1 MPKINSTKYGHL
13 TDSELVE
20 LIRENHDYIGEVYKR
35 CKKNSLFYLRRTA
48 SKSINDEVLEDIFQD
63 AIVALYEKI
72 IKGDFILTV
81 KIQTYIDRVCFNMLG
96 NYIKENKPDIIVPI
110 NDDGFIADIL
120 EPIENSKEPKYI
132 ALEKALEKMRLDKG
146 HCYELISQFWYHK
159 KNMNVL
165 TEVFGYSS
173 SDNTKHQKAR
183 CQERLRKMVFNELNP

>member
-1 MPKINSTKYGHL
+1 MPKSTTTKFGHL
-13 TDSELVE
+13 TDPELVQ
-20 LIRENHDYIGEVYKR
+20 LIQQDPDYLGEVYKR

-63 AIVALYEKI
+63 AIIALYEN
-72 IKGDFILTV
+72 ILKNRLDLKV
-81 KIQTYIDRVCFNMLG
+81 KMQTYIDKVCYNMLLK
-96 NYIKENKPDIIVPI
+96 YIKENKPDNIVPI

-132 ALEKALEKMRLDKG
+132 ALEKALEKMKLDKG
-146 HCYELISQFWYHK
+146 HCYELLSQFWYHQ

-165 TEVFGYSS
+165 TELFGYSS

-183 CQERLRKMVFNELNP
+183 CQERLRKLAFNELNH